1 MSEES
6 VDDETIEKA
15 RGVHEC
21 HNLLVQAQR
30 TLWFN
35 ELFKQVSF
43 IVHIRDPQKLT
54 CDQISRD
61 AQKCKKSL
69 LQIFENEIKLETTEH
84 GESFNI
90 VFDSPEHATL
100 VSCKSCKVSGS
111 H

>member
-1 MSEES
+1 MSEDS

-35 ELFKQVSF
+35 ELFKQVSS
-43 IVHIRDPQKLT
+43 IIHIRTRNTYLV
-54 CDQISRD
+54 DQISRD

-84 GESFNI
+84 EESFNI
-90 VFDSPEHATL
+90 VFDSPEHAQL
-100 VSCKSCKVSGS
+100 VS
-111 H
+111 